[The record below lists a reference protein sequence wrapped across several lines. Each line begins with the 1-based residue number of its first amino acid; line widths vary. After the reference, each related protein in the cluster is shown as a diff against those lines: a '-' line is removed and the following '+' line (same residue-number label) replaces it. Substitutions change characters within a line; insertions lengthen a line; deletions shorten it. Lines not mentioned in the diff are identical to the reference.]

1 MRLIDADALKW
12 RYIPLTIQPE
22 EFVTKSDIEK
32 AQTADVVSKEL
43 YDQVRYERDF
53 LQDYAFERNLA
64 RWIPVEERLPGEG
77 KDVLICFKEGHDC
90 PHNRLQIAHLGTHD
104 VEDKDLRV
112 IGSERCWYT
121 DHYYYWFKLNMV
133 SAWMPLPEPWK
144 GAEDDTE

>member
-1 MRLIDADALKW
+1 MMQFPDSA
-12 RYIPLTIQPE
+12 E
-22 EFVTKSDIEK
+22 EFMESYKIVDSDEVYTNG
-32 AQTADVVSKEL
+32 AEL
-43 YDQVRYERDF
+43 IPIFRMKQWFAHVPERKVGK
-53 LQDYAFERNLA
+53 
-64 RWIPVEERLPGEG
+64 WIPVEERLPGEG

-121 DHYYYWFKLNMV
+121 DQYYYWFKLNMV

-144 GAEDDTE
+144 GEEDD